1 MASFGKQLFSCVLLV
16 LLVGPSA
23 SASSGEAVIPP
34 GQEDLLARLL
44 GLRAELPGKCTFT
57 NGEVQHTTVQ
67 VTYDC
72 LGGAVVF
79 RLVHPSKAPSGAIES
94 TKFALIEESGTP
106 PPGLATALVERL
118 QKGES
123 EFEWLW
129 IGRDEEIATPRALVG
144 LIAAAVLIAGAL
156 FWLLRRAAR
165 RRAS

>member
-1 MASFGKQLFSCVLLV
+1 MASLGKQLFSCVLLV
-16 LLVGPSA
+16 LLVGASA
-23 SASSGEAVIPP
+23 SASNGEAVIPP
-34 GQEDLLARLL
+34 GQEDLLARML
-44 GLRAELPGKCTFT
+44 GLRAELPGNCKFT

-67 VTYDC
+67 VSYEC
-72 LGGAVVF
+72 PGGPVIF

-94 TKFALIEESGTP
+94 TKFAMIEESGTP

-129 IGRDEEIATPRALVG
+129 IGREDVATPRALVG
-144 LIAAAVLIAGAL
+144 LIAAAVLVAGVL